1 MPVPSRSA
9 NFADLL
15 DPRFQKI
22 FNDQY
27 DQLPDRIGDF
37 YNMVSGSDAPTKGTY
52 RVSQVGAFGDI
63 TEFTG
68 NINYDDIS
76 QRYDTSFTHVEYSSG
91 FQVERKL
98 FDDDLFGIMDGKP
111 RGLSTAYSRTRQK
124 HAAGTFN
131 NAFSLVSTWQSGNDG
146 LSLCND
152 THTNTSGASTASG
165 FDNRSTASLTAVA
178 LAAARI
184 QMRGYRDD
192 RANRIS
198 VSPDKILIPPDL
210 YADAYEIVQSQ
221 GKPDTANNNANVH
234 FGQYTVTDWEY
245 LDDANNWFLID
256 STLMKQFNY
265 WVQRLEA
272 EFAMVE
278 DFDTLIGKWR
288 LYCRYSLGFAD
299 WRWIM
304 GHQVS

>member
-1 MPVPSRSA
+1 MAVPSRST

-15 DPRFQKI
+15 DSRFKKI

-27 DQLPDRIGDF
+27 GQLPDRIPEF
-37 YNMVSGSDAPTKGTY
+37 FQVVSGADSPTKDTY
-52 RVSQVGAFGDI
+52 RVSQVGAFGDLA
-63 TEFTG
+63 EFTG
-68 NINYDDIS
+68 NVTYDDVN
-76 QRYDTSFTHVEYSSG
+76 QGYDTTLTHVEYASG

-98 FDDDLFGIMDGKP
+98 FDDELYGVMDAKP
-111 RGLSTAYSRTRQK
+111 RGLSSAYARTRQK
-124 HAAGTFN
+124 HAAGSFN
-131 NAFSLVSTWQSGNDG
+131 NAFSVVSTWMSGMDS

-152 THTNTSGASTASG
+152 AHTTTSGASTTTG
-165 FDNRSTASLTAVA
+165 FDNLSTATLTATA

-184 QMRGYRDD
+184 QMRGFRDD

-198 VSPDKILIPPDL
+198 VGADLVLIPVDL

-234 FGQYTVTDWEY
+234 FGQYRVTDWEY
-245 LDDANNWFLID
+245 LTDTNNWFLID
-256 STLMKQFNY
+256 SALMKQFNH
-265 WVQRLEA
+265 WVNRVDA

-278 DFDTLIGKWR
+278 DFDTILAKWR
-288 LYCRYSLGFAD
+288 LYCRYAMGHSD
-299 WRWIM
+299 WRWVM